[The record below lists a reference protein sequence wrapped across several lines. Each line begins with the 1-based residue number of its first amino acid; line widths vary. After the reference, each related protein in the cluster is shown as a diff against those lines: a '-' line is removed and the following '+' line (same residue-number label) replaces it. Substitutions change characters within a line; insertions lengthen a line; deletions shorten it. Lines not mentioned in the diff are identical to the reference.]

1 MRDEKQK
8 DGLDALVQQLPRDV
22 PTPAGLWHEIESRLS
37 AEPSARE
44 RTLESQARRL
54 PAEIMPPEH
63 VWQGIAARLTSR
75 RAQARRPRLALLAAA
90 ASLAGIVAL
99 AGILFTTPP
108 FPQLRAVDGG
118 IDAGNAPA
126 RVVSSRARP
135 WIFSMPAVDPHIVA
149 EFLRSLEL
157 VQNERRLIESEMETA
172 PDNLLLRELWAR
184 AYTAELELNST
195 FERTIMTYQ
204 RGQGI

>member
-1 MRDEKQK
+1 M
-8 DGLDALVQQLPRDV
+8 
-22 PTPAGLWHEIESRLS
+22 
-37 AEPSARE
+37 
-44 RTLESQARRL
+44 
-54 PAEIMPPEH
+54 
-63 VWQGIAARLTSR
+63 
-75 RAQARRPRLALLAAA
+75 
-90 ASLAGIVAL
+90 
-99 AGILFTTPP
+99 
-108 FPQLRAVDGG
+108 VDSG

-126 RVVSSRARP
+126 RAVSSRARP
-135 WIFSMPAVDPHIVA
+135 WIFSAPAVDPHIVA

-157 VQNERRLIESEMETA
+157 VQNERRAIESEMETA